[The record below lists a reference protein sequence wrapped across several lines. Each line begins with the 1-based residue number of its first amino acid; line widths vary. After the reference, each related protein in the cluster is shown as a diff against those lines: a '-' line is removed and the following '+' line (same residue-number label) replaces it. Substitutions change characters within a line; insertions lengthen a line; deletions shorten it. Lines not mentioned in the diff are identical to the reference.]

1 MSGDTPDN
9 PFAPTD
15 PPKKPDTPDPG
26 VKPPDKPP
34 DTPETPK
41 TTVKA
46 QDPET
51 AKKEQAVNGGS
62 AVVPLANAANQLASQ
77 ATPLP
82 QISLQLKYVDQKE
95 LRTFEAEYSSRRAV
109 QRTYRPQ
116 GFFGLSDDVLAALP
130 KNAFMEVD
138 TNSEFWRKYEV
149 TVHGPLG
156 DDYTKLGLTSA
167 VVQIDYGDP
176 QGGTNRVTQS
186 FGFNTPS
193 AAGTTQLFSK
203 PMYAGRYDYQSQLTY
218 AFDGSWTGDF
228 NTRTL
233 AQPSS
238 TVRDVYVNTQRD
250 FKFVTV
256 NAAFISPPD
265 WNQVS
270 QIHLAMTCSSLS
282 ATSPESFDKTVVIHS
297 GWVPSLAP
305 PDPTAPTPA
314 LPWKVRFKD
323 ADRKTPVRIAYRVK
337 YVMRDGTQHES
348 PSADT
353 PDPTLVLDPAPRT

>member
-1 MSGDTPDN
+1 MADDPQDN
-9 PFAPTD
+9 PFTPTD
-15 PPKKPDTPDPG
+15 PPKR
-26 VKPPDKPP
+26 PDKPAP
-34 DTPETPK
+34 DLPVKPVQGDTPTTP
-41 TTVKA
+41 TTNVKA

-62 AVVPLANAANQLASQ
+62 SVVPLANAANQLASQ
-77 ATPLP
+77 ALPLP

-95 LRTFEAEYSSRRAV
+95 LRTFEAEYSSRKAV

-149 TVHGPLG
+149 TVHGPLA
-156 DDYTKLGLTSA
+156 DDYAKLGLTSA

-176 QGGTNRVTQS
+176 QGGTSHVTQS
-186 FGFNTPS
+186 FGFNTPAD
-193 AAGTTQLFSK
+193 AATTKLFSK

-228 NTRTL
+228 DTRTL
-233 AQPSS
+233 PQPSS
-238 TVRDVYVNTQRD
+238 AVRDVYVNTQRD
-250 FKFVTV
+250 FKFVIV
-256 NAAFISPPD
+256 NAAFTSPPD
-265 WNQVS
+265 WTQVS
-270 QIHLAMTCSSLS
+270 QIQLTMTCSSLS
-282 ATSPESFDKTVVIHS
+282 ATFPESFDKTVVIHE

-305 PDPTAPTPA
+305 PDPNAPTPQ

-323 ADRKTPVRIAYRVK
+323 ADRKTEVRVAYRVK
-337 YVMRDGTQHES
+337 YTMRDGTPYES
-348 PSADT
+348 KSADT
-353 PDPTLVLDPAPRT
+353 RDLTLVLDPAPRT